1 MTDDV
6 NDRIKQVRTILN
18 ISQRDFARQIYISQ
32 TLLGNIELGYRTVS
46 ARTIQLIS
54 TAFNVSKNWLLTG
67 EGEMLSAPAVDMKLS
82 SLIDNFNQLEDTL
95 KDFLLDQSKSLLKI
109 QREKKQ

>member
-1 MTDDV
+1 MLDEV
-6 NDRIKQVRTILN
+6 NDRIKQVRVNLN

-54 TAFNVSKNWLLTG
+54 TAFNINKNWLLTG
-67 EGEMLSAPAVDMKLS
+67 EGDMLSAPAVDMKLS
-82 SLIDNFNQLEDTL
+82 NLIDNFNQLEDTL

-109 QREKKQ
+109 QKDKK

>member
-6 NDRIKQVRTILN
+6 NERIKQVRANLN

-32 TLLGNIELGYRTVS
+32 TLLGSIELGYRAVS

-54 TAFNVSKNWLLTG
+54 TAFNVNKNWLLTG
-67 EGEMLSAPAVDMKLS
+67 EGEMLTAPAVDMKLS
-82 SLIDNFNQLEDTL
+82 SLIENFNQLEDTL

-109 QREKKQ
+109 QKGKK